1 MYNACCTGNQ
11 LLHSPLP
18 ISGSTDTFPLSSSS
32 ETMEIEQRLGLYQVF
47 LKLYEHHRSLL
58 DEILQLEKTNNK
70 TFSSVT
76 TRCITGVIQGQQAYL
91 VTNLVEG
98 KTQSLYQPQ
107 GIWPI
112 GRDRNLA
119 ISIPDRRLSRRHA
132 VIQYIQNQGFYLV
145 DLEST
150 NGSFINGEPVHGR
163 LLLKDGDRI
172 RLSSLAFAFFLCN
185 DSQTLGETPA
195 DLLADL
201 NTLNVT
207 STLPTAKRATE
218 LVVEWETLTSELTE
232 QIEQKEETF
241 RFLQESDPTE
251 EPDALSSGQL
261 SPAQQSEIL
270 DRFFS
275 RQTQRVNGDE

>member
-1 MYNACCTGNQ
+1 
-11 LLHSPLP
+11 
-18 ISGSTDTFPLSSSS
+18 
-32 ETMEIEQRLGLYQVF
+32 MEIEQRLGLYQVF
-47 LKLYEHHRSLL
+47 LKLYEHNRSLL

-98 KTQSLYQPQ
+98 KTQNLYQPQ

-150 NGSFINGEPVHGR
+150 NGSFLNGEPVHGR

-185 DSQTLGETPA
+185 ESQTLDNTPA
-195 DLLADL
+195 DILAHL
-201 NTLNVT
+201 NAFSGTATVT
-207 STLPTAKRATE
+207 NAKISTQTVDESQIPTDQTTE
-218 LVVEWETLTSELTE
+218 L
-232 QIEQKEETF
+232 IEQKEETF
-241 RFLQESDPTE
+241 PFLQDSAPPE
-251 EPDALSSGQL
+251 EPDISPSGQL
-261 SPAQQSEIL
+261 SPTQQSEIL

>member
-1 MYNACCTGNQ
+1 
-11 LLHSPLP
+11 
-18 ISGSTDTFPLSSSS
+18 
-32 ETMEIEQRLGLYQVF
+32 MEIEQRLGLYQVF

-76 TRCITGVIQGQQAYL
+76 TRCITGIIQGQQAHL

-98 KTQSLYQPQ
+98 NTQSLYQHQ
-107 GIWPI
+107 GIWTI

-132 VIQYIQNQGFYLV
+132 VIQYIHNQGFYLI

-185 DSQTLGETPA
+185 ESQTLDDTPV
-195 DLLADL
+195 DILAYL
-201 NTLNVT
+201 NALSLT
-207 STLPTAKRATE
+207 STLPTAKRTPESVIEFQTPTDQTTE
-218 LVVEWETLTSELTE
+218 L
-232 QIEQKEETF
+232 IKQKEETF
-241 RFLQESDPTE
+241 RFLQDVAPLE
-251 EPDALSSGQL
+251 EPDIVSSGQL

-275 RQTQRVNGDE
+275 RQTHRVNGEQ